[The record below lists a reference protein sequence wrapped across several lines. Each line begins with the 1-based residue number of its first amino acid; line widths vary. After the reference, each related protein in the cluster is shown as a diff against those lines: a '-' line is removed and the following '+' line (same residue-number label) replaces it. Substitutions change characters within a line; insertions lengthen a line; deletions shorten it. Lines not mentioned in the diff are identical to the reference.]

1 MAKQLKIEIPNF
13 ITHVAKTNTKYVKIN
28 GQRLYTGMNHH
39 LRALI
44 VRRMHRYIQQ
54 WIPNGLD
61 IRKMAPLKIKLEVH
75 SVINHGD
82 IRMYKGDL
90 RWRPPKKDYKPK
102 WDVDNLWIWIKSFQD
117 TIVEMGLIDDD
128 NCDIIPNTGEIEF
141 IPVPT
146 IEDRKL
152 VFIIS
157 TYKPKKKKKLCK

>member
-1 MAKQLKIEIPNF
+1 MPKEVRIEIPNF
-13 ITHVAKTNTKYVKIN
+13 ITHVAKTNTKYIKIN

-54 WIPNGLD
+54 HIPNGLD
-61 IRKMAPLKIKLEVH
+61 IRDMGPIKLKLELH
-75 SVINHGD
+75 TVINHGD
-82 IRMYKGDL
+82 IRMYKGEL
-90 RWRPPKKDYKPK
+90 RWRQPKEDYKPK

-128 NCDIIPNTGEIEF
+128 NCATIPQTGEIEF

-146 IEDRKL
+146 IDDRKL
-152 VFIIS
+152 VFII
-157 TYKPKKKKKLCK
+157 TPYKSRKTKKK